1 MGVGVEHRR
10 GILMR
15 DLKTLVAAFILLSV
29 SAASAQ
35 QVKLE
40 AILKRVNDDF
50 VTLIDVRQA
59 RLLKLVDPVTGADN
73 DVAMRLVER
82 KLELAEVL
90 RAAPREITAQ
100 SLLARRRE
108 WESTLAGANVAELL
122 RRAGMSDTA
131 LETWLRDDLRI
142 RAYVDQVFGAQ
153 SVPTRAQMLAYY
165 EAHIADYQKDG
176 VTQDF
181 DVVAPLVRRTLQDA
195 KRAELVKA
203 WGESLVGRADVR

>member
-1 MGVGVEHRR
+1 MGMGVEHRR

-15 DLKTLVAAFILLSV
+15 GVKTLVAAVIVLSV
-29 SAASAQ
+29 TAAAAQ

-59 RLLKLVDPVTGADN
+59 RLLKLVDPVTGTD
-73 DVAMRLVER
+73 DDIAMRLVER
-82 KLELAEVL
+82 KLELADVS
-90 RAAPREITAQ
+90 RAAPKDPTDQAV
-100 SLLARRRE
+100 LARRRE
-108 WESTLAGANVAELL
+108 WEATLGGANVTELL
-122 RRAGMSDTA
+122 RRAGMSDAA
-131 LETWLRDDLRI
+131 LETWLGDDLRI

-153 SVPTRAQMLAYY
+153 AVPTRAQMLAYY
-165 EAHIADYQKDG
+165 EGHIADYRKDG

>member
-1 MGVGVEHRR
+1 
-10 GILMR
+10 MR

-181 DVVAPLVRRTLQDA
+181 DVVAPLVRRAFQDVT
-195 KRAELVKA
+195 RAGLVKA
-203 WGESLVGRADVR
+203 WADSLVRRADVR